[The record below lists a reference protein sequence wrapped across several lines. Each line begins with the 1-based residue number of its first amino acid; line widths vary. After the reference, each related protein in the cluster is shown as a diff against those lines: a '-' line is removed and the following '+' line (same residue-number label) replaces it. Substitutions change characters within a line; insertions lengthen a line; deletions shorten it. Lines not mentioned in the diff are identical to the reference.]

1 MTLCGLVVAGGSGRR
16 TRTRRAGVGS
26 GVVRTVCAK
35 HMHLAGVGEDRPLAV
50 AVLACLPVTWLCAA
64 ASGSRRTLVATGYT
78 AAGLDTGTA
87 SGTLEI
93 GRIDLHFVA
102 ACHGTVPLGANLP
115 SASSQRLASTDAL
128 LCRFSAAVSLQVLRW
143 LSGLVQKLPLRVVE
157 RMTKGGESV
166 RVTAVV
172 AGVCGAFKRAVS
184 HPGELAL

>member
-1 MTLCGLVVAGGSGRR
+1 M
-16 TRTRRAGVGS
+16 
-26 GVVRTVCAK
+26 
-35 HMHLAGVGEDRPLAV
+35 
-50 AVLACLPVTWLCAA
+50 
-64 ASGSRRTLVATGYT
+64 
-78 AAGLDTGTA
+78 
-87 SGTLEI
+87 
-93 GRIDLHFVA
+93 
-102 ACHGTVPLGANLP
+102 HGTVPLGANLP